1 MKKPQKLLETASI
14 NHHIS
19 SIKLP
24 TSQDKTMKMIALNG
38 PHHKRYVVYNKKGKI
53 IIITRNKNTAR
64 LFLKKAD
71 TKIAA

>member
-1 MKKPQKLLETASI
+1 
-14 NHHIS
+14 
-19 SIKLP
+19 
-24 TSQDKTMKMIALNG
+24 MKMIALNG

-53 IIITRNKNTAR
+53 IIITRNKNTAK

>member
-1 MKKPQKLLETASI
+1 
-14 NHHIS
+14 
-19 SIKLP
+19 
-24 TSQDKTMKMIALNG
+24 MKMIALNG

-64 LFLKKAD
+64 LFLNRAK